1 MIARMV
7 EAYLLPVAAHVGTM
21 IWNIL
26 PSALLLAAIFTV
38 LHWVAEPCNAGV
50 PWWRKP
56 GLVTDFVF
64 MFGLPLVGGWI
75 RVFFLIFGA
84 LFVYRISPDRLDTF
98 LAGGHGPLAGL
109 PFWGQVAIYMIVADF
124 MMYWTHRLFHGTS
137 LWRYHAIHHA
147 PEHLDWTSAARFHP
161 VNIAFHSVLADA
173 VLLLLGISPTVLVF
187 LGPFNVAVSAFV
199 HANLDWTLG
208 PFRYVI
214 AGPVFHRWHHTDP
227 ARGGSSNFAPTF
239 PVFDLIFG
247 TFHMPKGEL
256 PDRYGVDD
264 AAFPQGLGA
273 QLLYPFRPAKG
284 RDGERP
290 RPDALPAS

>member
-1 MIARMV
+1 MI
-7 EAYLLPVAAHVGTM
+7 EAYLLPVAAHVGTT

-26 PSALLLAAIFTV
+26 PGALALAAVFTV

-64 MFGLPLVGGWI
+64 MFCLPLIGGWV

-84 LFVYRISPDRLDTF
+84 LVVYRIGPDRLDAF
-98 LAGGHGPLAGL
+98 LEGGHGPFAGL
-109 PFWGQVAIYMIVADF
+109 PFWAQVAVYMLLADL
-124 MMYWTHRLFHGTS
+124 MMYWTHRLFHGAS

-147 PEHLDWTSAARFHP
+147 PEHLDWTSATRFHP
-161 VNIAFHSVLADA
+161 VNIVFHSVLADA
-173 VLLLLGISPTVLVF
+173 VLLLLGISPAVLVY
-187 LGPFNVAVSAFV
+187 LAPFNVAMSAFV

-227 ARGGSSNFAPTF
+227 ARGGDSNFAPTF
-239 PVFDLIFG
+239 PALDLLFG
-247 TFHMPKGEL
+247 TFHMPAGEK

-264 AAFPQGLGA
+264 PAFPEGLAG
-273 QLLYPFRPAKG
+273 QLLYPFRKESPA
-284 RDGERP
+284 GEGAS
-290 RPDALPAS
+290 RPDPLPAG